1 MNPVRTDLATAAPRG
16 NCKGLN
22 RGRFPALERTIRGHP
37 LIYLDSSATAQKPL
51 EVIEAEAR
59 FYRESNA
66 NVHRGVHTL
75 AEEATAAYEGCREK
89 TATFLGARAPQDVVV
104 TRGATSAINLVAR
117 GIEHHLETG
126 DEIVLT
132 VMEHHANL
140 LPWQGLARRKG
151 LHLRVIP
158 TLPDGRL
165 DEEAWFAA
173 LGPRTKIAALTH
185 VSNVLG
191 TINPIDRL
199 AAAAREA
206 GARVLVDAAQSV
218 GHLPVRFDDLEV
230 DWLAFSAHKA
240 YGPTGLGFLVG
251 RPDALDLLE
260 PMETGGEMIDEVWE
274 DSATWAAIPH
284 RFEAGT
290 PNIAAAAGF
299 SAALDFLEGVTPER
313 LRYHE
318 RELARYALERL
329 ESLGGLALIGPRDPE
344 LRGGLVS
351 FTDAA
356 VHPLDLVTFLDQEGI
371 ALRAG
376 HHCAQPLHRALGL
389 AATVRAS
396 FGAYTNKDDIDAL
409 VEGIRRAREYFA

>member
-1 MNPVRTDLATAAPRG
+1 MNPVRMDPAAARVHG
-16 NCKGLN
+16 ACKGLN
-22 RGRFPALERTIRGHP
+22 RGRFPALQRTIRGHP
-37 LIYLDSSATAQKPL
+37 LIYLDSSATAQKPA

-75 AEEATAAYEGCREK
+75 AEEATEAYEGCRSR
-89 TATFLGARAPQDVVV
+89 TAAFLGAGGPEDVVI
-104 TRGATSAINLVAR
+104 TRGATAAINLVAR
-117 GIEHHLETG
+117 GIEHHLEPG
-126 DEIVLT
+126 DEIVVTL
-132 VMEHHANL
+132 MEHHANL
-140 LPWQGLARRKG
+140 LPWQGLARRQG
-151 LHLRVIP
+151 LVLRVVPI
-158 TLPDGRL
+158 LADGRL
-165 DEEAWFAA
+165 DEAAWRGA
-173 LGPRTKIAALTH
+173 LGPRTRIAALTH

-191 TINPIDRL
+191 TINPVARL
-199 AAAAREA
+199 AGMAREA

-218 GHLPVRFDDLEV
+218 GHLPVRFEALDV

-251 RPDALDLLE
+251 RPDALALLE
-260 PMETGGEMIDEVWE
+260 PVETGGEMIDEVWE
-274 DSATWAAIPH
+274 DHATWAAIPH

-299 SAALDFLEGVTPER
+299 TAALDFLEGITPER

-318 RELARYALERL
+318 WEITRYTLERL
-329 ESLGGLALIGPRDPE
+329 SQIDGLEIIGPRDPD

-351 FTDAA
+351 FVDPA
-356 VHPLDLVTFLDQEGI
+356 VHALDLVTYLDQEGI

-376 HHCAQPLHRALGL
+376 HHCAQPLHRALGRS
-389 AATVRAS
+389 ATVRAS

-409 VEGIRRAREYFA
+409 VDGLRRAREYFE

>member
-1 MNPVRTDLATAAPRG
+1 MNPVGAEPAEVQLQGA
-16 NCKGLN
+16 CKGLN
-22 RGRFPALERTIRGHP
+22 RRRFPALQRTIRGHP
-37 LIYLDSSATAQKPL
+37 LVYLDSAATAQKPI

-75 AEEATAAYEGCREK
+75 AEEATAAYEGCRAR
-89 TATFLGARAPQDVVV
+89 TAAFLGAGGPGDVVL
-104 TRGATSAINLVAR
+104 TRGATAAINLVAL
-117 GIEHHLETG
+117 GIEHRLEPG
-126 DEIVLT
+126 DEIVVT
-132 VMEHHANL
+132 IMEHHANL

-151 LHLRVIP
+151 LALRVVP
-158 TLPDGRL
+158 VREDGLL
-165 DEEAWFAA
+165 DEAAWRAA
-173 LGPRTKIAALTH
+173 LGPRTRVAAFTH

-191 TINPIDRL
+191 TINPVARL
-199 AAAAREA
+199 AGMAREA
-206 GARVLVDAAQSV
+206 GARVLLDAAQSV
-218 GHLPVRFDDLEV
+218 GHLPVHFAALDV

-251 RPDALDLLE
+251 RPDALALLE
-260 PMETGGEMIDEVWE
+260 PVETGGEMIDEVWE
-274 DSATWAAIPH
+274 DHATWAAIPH

-299 SAALDFLEGVTPER
+299 TAALDFLAGVTPER

-318 RELARYALERL
+318 WEITRYAMERL
-329 ESLGGLALIGPRDPE
+329 EALGGVEIIGPREPD

-351 FTDAA
+351 FVDPRI
-356 VHPLDLVTFLDQEGI
+356 HPLDLVTYLDHEGL

-376 HHCAQPLHRALGL
+376 HHCAQPLHRALGRS
-389 AATVRAS
+389 ATVRAS

-409 VEGIRRAREYFA
+409 VDGLRGAREYFG